1 MIDDDSVA
9 LVTGASSGIGAE
21 TAVQLAE
28 AGADVALAARREGRL
43 REVAEDV
50 EATGSEALVVPAD
63 VSERDEVVR
72 MVADTVD
79 ELGGLDI
86 LVNNAGVM
94 LLEAVADA
102 DPADWRTMIEVNLTG
117 LMNATKEALPH
128 LRDGGHLINVSSVAG
143 RVAGETSSAYSATK
157 FGVNAFTEGLRKE
170 EAENGL
176 RTTLIEPGFV
186 ETELAEHIPDE
197 EIREGSKEM
206 LEQMD
211 VLQPAD
217 IARAIVYATD
227 QPEHVSVN
235 ELMLRPTEQAQP

>member
-1 MIDDDSVA
+1 MIEDDSVA

-28 AGADVALAARREGRL
+28 AGADVALAARREDRL
-43 REVAEDV
+43 REVAERV
-50 EATGSEALVVPAD
+50 EAAGSEALVVPAD

-79 ELGGLDI
+79 EFGGLDV

-94 LLEAVADA
+94 LLEAVEDA
-102 DPADWRTMIEVNLTG
+102 DPANWRTMIEVNLIG

-128 LRDGGHLINVSSVAG
+128 LREGGHVINVSSVAG
-143 RVAGETSSAYSATK
+143 RVAGETSSGYSATK
-157 FGVNAFTEGLRKE
+157 FGVNAFTEGLRQE

-186 ETELAEHIPDE
+186 ETELADHIPDE
-197 EIREGSKEM
+197 DIQDHTEEM
-206 LEQMD
+206 LAEMD
-211 VLQPAD
+211 VLQPED

-235 ELMLRPTEQAQP
+235 ELMVRPTGQAQP

>member
-1 MIDDDSVA
+1 MIEDDSVA

-28 AGADVALAARREGRL
+28 AGADVALAARREDRL
-43 REVAEDV
+43 REVAERV

-79 ELGGLDI
+79 ELGGLDV

-102 DPADWRTMIEVNLTG
+102 DPANWRTMIEVNLIG

-128 LRDGGHLINVSSVAG
+128 LRDGGHVINVSSVAG
-143 RVAGETSSAYSATK
+143 RVAGETSSGYSATK
-157 FGVNAFTEGLRKE
+157 FGVNAFTEGLRQE
-170 EAENGL
+170 EADDGL

-186 ETELAEHIPDE
+186 ETELADHIPDE
-197 EIREGSKEM
+197 DIQDHTEEM
-206 LEQMD
+206 LQEMD
-211 VLQPAD
+211 VLQPED

-235 ELMLRPTEQAQP
+235 ELMVRPTGQAQP